1 MNLPELSFGQ
11 FETVFNMFSLTIAVM
26 GAAAFF
32 FILARD
38 QVAPKYRVALIIS
51 AVVVSIAC
59 YHYVRIF
66 ESWNAAYALGESGTY
81 GPSGKPFNDA
91 YRYADW
97 LATVPLLLTE
107 LVLVLALVREKTN
120 SLILRLVVASVLM
133 LALGYPGELE
143 REDML
148 ARGVWGFLSS
158 IPFAYI
164 LWVLWG
170 ELTKALEKQPPRVA
184 QLTRNMRLLLLA
196 SWGFYPIAYMFPMFG
211 ISGAGAEVSVQ
222 VGYSI
227 ADILAKPFFG
237 LLLYAIAR
245 EKTLAEEKKA

>member
-1 MNLPELSFGQ
+1 MNLPDLSFGQ

-38 QVAPKYRVALIIS
+38 QVAPKYRVALVIS

-66 ESWNAAYALGESGTY
+66 ESWNAAYTLDASGNY
-81 GPSGKPFNDA
+81 VGSGKPFNDA

-148 ARGVWGFLSS
+148 ARGIWGFLSS

-164 LWVLWG
+164 LWILWG